1 MMRKITKSLIV
12 ASAMT
17 LGVGAVI
24 PIQGTAS
31 ASSYIQP
38 SQPEKRIVVAS
49 YHLTKAQ
56 TKDMADVMR
65 AISNGAYS
73 EAGGAGLTALLTR
86 FGVNP
91 VYAAVVSSAA
101 AISASNQ
108 ANTEVL
114 YAADHGM
121 RVKVTI
127 TDSATAHTSYSQHVE
142 FQAVP

>member
-1 MMRKITKSLIV
+1 MRKITKNLII
-12 ASAMT
+12 ATTMS
-17 LGVGAVI
+17 LGVGSVLPFASS
-24 PIQGTAS
+24 AS

-38 SQPEKRIVVAS
+38 PAPEKRIVVAS
-49 YHLTKAQ
+49 YHLTAAQ

-65 AISNGAYS
+65 AMSNGTYS
-73 EAGGAGLTALLTR
+73 SIGGAGLTATLVK

-91 VYAAVVSSAA
+91 VYAAVVSGAA
-101 AISASNQ
+101 TAAASNQ
-108 ANTEVL
+108 ADTEVL
-114 YAADHGM
+114 YAADHNM